1 MRSMTTIGLVRH
13 GVTDWN
19 QEGRMQGKN
28 DIPLNAEGRRQA
40 ELLGKRMEEE
50 QWDYIYSSNLSRA
63 RETADIIAAHMGKH
77 VEGYDPL
84 LAERSFGTLE
94 GTTEQERISRWG
106 ADWKNAEHGGETREA
121 VIERGMKLLEEMERR
136 HPGKRVLLV
145 SHGALIGALVET
157 LFPDFGYLGLKN
169 TCVNVLEKT
178 PEGWSCT
185 LHNCIRHLENGTSCG

>member
-1 MRSMTTIGLVRH
+1 MTTIGLVRH

-40 ELLGKRMEEE
+40 GLLGKRMAGEE
-50 QWDYIYSSNLSRA
+50 WDYIYSSDLARA
-63 RETADIIAAHMGKH
+63 RETADIIARHMGKT

-84 LAERSFGTLE
+84 LSERAFGLLE
-94 GTTEQERISRWG
+94 GTTEQERITRWG
-106 ADWKNAEHGGETREA
+106 PDWRSMDLGGEAREA
-121 VIERGMKLLEEMERR
+121 VIERGMGFLKEMDQR
-136 HPGKRVLLV
+136 HPDKRILLV

-178 PEGWSCT
+178 PEGWSCS
-185 LHNCIRHLENGTSCG
+185 LHNCVRHLENEA

>member
-1 MRSMTTIGLVRH
+1 MTTIGLVRH

-40 ELLGKRMEEE
+40 GLLGKRMAGEE
-50 QWDYIYSSNLSRA
+50 WDYIYSSDLARA
-63 RETADIIAAHMGKH
+63 RETADIIARHMGKT

-84 LAERSFGTLE
+84 LSERAFGLLE
-94 GTTEQERISRWG
+94 GTTEQERITRWG
-106 ADWKNAEHGGETREA
+106 PDWRSMDLGGEAREA
-121 VIERGMKLLEEMERR
+121 VIERGMGFLKEMDQR
-136 HPGKRVLLV
+136 HQDKRILLV

-178 PEGWSCT
+178 PEGWSCS
-185 LHNCIRHLENGTSCG
+185 LHNCVRHLENEA